1 VIGRPGAVLG
11 ATFGGNVQK
20 LERGM
25 GGVAGVVRASVSL
38 DGRLKLLCYTFQIK
52 GLSENIR

>member
-1 VIGRPGAVLG
+1 MIGRPGAVLG

-25 GGVAGVVRASVSL
+25 GVGVAGVVRASVSL
-38 DGRLKLLCYTFQIK
+38 DGRLKLLCYTFSDK
-52 GLSENIR
+52 RTV